1 MELCEGDEKLVVEI
15 SSEVFIDMQLFGN
28 GSFSSSLIELSSS
41 PIILQTEGRDKTDEI
56 VRDTP
61 QSCLSI
67 FLFSLFIGLNRRCIS
82 CLWGMSWIGRICYL
96 RAVLYCLM
104 TSRSLKDSNGFI
116 RWNDHRWI
124 CSFLKSPLSSPVN
137 NFFILLVLLF
147 DLFLIVYRI
156 LPYQQRFPNHH
167 SHLSSSII

>member
-82 CLWGMSWIGRICYL
+82 CL
-96 RAVLYCLM
+96 
-104 TSRSLKDSNGFI
+104 
-116 RWNDHRWI
+116 
-124 CSFLKSPLSSPVN
+124 
-137 NFFILLVLLF
+137 
-147 DLFLIVYRI
+147 
-156 LPYQQRFPNHH
+156 
-167 SHLSSSII
+167 